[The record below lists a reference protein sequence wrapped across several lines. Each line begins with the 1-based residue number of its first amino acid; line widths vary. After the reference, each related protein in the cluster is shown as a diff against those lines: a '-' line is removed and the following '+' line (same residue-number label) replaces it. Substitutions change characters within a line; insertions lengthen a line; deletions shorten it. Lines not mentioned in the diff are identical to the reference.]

1 MKHAYLIIA
10 HNEPIILQ
18 LLISSL
24 DDVRNDI
31 YVHIDRKASFDT
43 ATLHTV
49 KSKLCILPV
58 HIDARW
64 GDYSLVEVELLLFKW
79 AYNEGPYGYYHLLS
93 GVDLPIKSQDYIHR
107 FCDEHQGM
115 EFIGIAQHASQRELD
130 WRTQHWFIY
139 PRDFQ
144 SKNIF
149 KKIIRAAFA
158 RIQSLMRYRRT
169 SLQVKKGSQWCSV
182 THNFVEYVLQN
193 ENQIFRAFNHTYCP
207 DELFIQTLCWNSD
220 FKKRIFDL
228 NDEFEGC
235 KRYIKWENSILKP
248 LSLHDVDDMVVSLR
262 WFARKFSSEN
272 MDVVFETLKRI
283 KR

>member
-1 MKHAYLIIA
+1 
-10 HNEPIILQ
+10 LQ

-182 THNFVEYVLQN
+182 THNFVEYVLQK